1 LARVFE
7 FDTVEGT
14 ESVIKEIVFSGIP
27 RMSNTQI
34 RCSNGDKGL
43 PSLKDLKVTGMSLLN
58 CDISNLMLLTKGE
71 NAVLTRLG
79 LRSEDPD
86 LTEAGLNLVRLKQAA
101 KDARKRKKNGN

>member
-1 LARVFE
+1 MITLRDRLE
-7 FDTVEGT
+7 LNETVTLLELYVRRPDG
-14 ESVIKEIVFSGIP
+14 
-27 RMSNTQI
+27 R
-34 RCSNGDKGL
+34 
-43 PSLKDLKVTGMSLLN
+43 LN

-101 KDARKRKKNGN
+101 KDARKRKKK